1 MRFVYKHNES
11 GKYLEFLD
19 WNKVLVDDIT
29 EASIFDD
36 DDLVPPL
43 NGYTYISY
51 EKELR
56 KLKLEKINTESQN
69 ESGR

>member
-1 MRFVYKHNES
+1 MRFVYKHKN
-11 GKYLEFLD
+11 GKYLKFVD
-19 WNKVLVDDIT
+19 WNKLHVDNIIN
-29 EASIFDD
+29 ASIFDD

-56 KLKLEKINTESQN
+56 KLKLEKINTESQH